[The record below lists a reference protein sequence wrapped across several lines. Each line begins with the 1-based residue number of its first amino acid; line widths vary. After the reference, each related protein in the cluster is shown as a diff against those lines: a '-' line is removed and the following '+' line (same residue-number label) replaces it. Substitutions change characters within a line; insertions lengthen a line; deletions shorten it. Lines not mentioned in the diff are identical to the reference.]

1 MVPFWADVP
10 VTACLQM
17 FGLLAATAVWLTS
30 VLTNQGRRC

>member
-10 VTACLQM
+10 VSAWVQM

-30 VLTNQGRRC
+30 VMTTRGHRS